1 MAVKLTAE
9 DVEELIETS
18 NRQIREE
25 TATFHRYLLDE
36 IDWRDRL
43 ICIKG
48 ARGTGKTT
56 LMRQRLKEHFGE
68 DSGKALYASL
78 DDLWFASHR
87 LRDFVEYFYE
97 HGYTHLFL
105 DEVHHLG
112 KDWSLAIKNVADQF
126 RKLNIVYSGSSLLQL
141 EKAGGD
147 LSRRQATYTL
157 EGMSFREYLGLE
169 GILTNRPLTLEEIVS
184 DHVGIAAKIDERL
197 KLLPHFETYRKIGFY
212 PFYRESHGKFRERL
226 AETVN
231 KVLEVD
237 YPAIDEVSQDT
248 IRKTRRML
256 MVLAASCPQTPN
268 MSALYRELE
277 TGRDQGLKMLKALH
291 RAGLLSLLDEK
302 GLKLSD
308 LSKPEKIYVGNTNL
322 MRALVSRID
331 IGVERETFFYSQARK
346 GHAVA
351 YTGVGDFVVDGKWIF
366 EVGGKGKR
374 FGQIADVPD
383 SYVVNDETSVGY
395 GNKIPLWL
403 FGFLY

>member
-1 MAVKLTAE
+1 MTEKLTTE
-9 DVEELIETS
+9 DVGELVETS

-25 TATFHRYLLDE
+25 SATFHRYLFDE

-48 ARGTGKTT
+48 ARGAGKTT

-78 DDLWFASHR
+78 DDLWFANHR
-87 LRDFVEYFYE
+87 LKDFAEYFYE

-112 KDWSLAIKNVADQF
+112 KDWSIAVKNVADQF

-157 EGMSFREYLGLE
+157 EGMSFREYLELE
-169 GILTNRPLTLEEIVS
+169 GILNHRPLTIEEIVS
-184 DHVGIAAKIDERL
+184 GHVGIASKIDKEL
-197 KLLPHFETYRKIGFY
+197 KVLPHFETYRKSGFY

-237 YPAIDEVSQDT
+237 YPAIYEVSQDT
-248 IRKTRRML
+248 IRKTRKML

-277 TGRDQGLKMLKALH
+277 TGRDQGLKMLKALQK
-291 RAGLLSLLDEK
+291 AGLLSLLDAK
-302 GLKLSD
+302 GLKLND
-308 LSKPEKIYVGNTNL
+308 LSKPEKIYVGNANL
-322 MRALVSRID
+322 MRALVPHID
-331 IGVERETFFYSQARK
+331 IGVERETFFYSQVRN
-346 GHAVA
+346 GHSVA
-351 YTGVGDFVVDGKWIF
+351 YTGVGDFVVDGKWTF
-366 EVGGKGKR
+366 EVGGKGKG
-374 FGQIADVPD
+374 FGQIADIPS
-383 SYVVNDETSVGY
+383 SYVVNDEMSVGY
-395 GNKIPLWL
+395 GSKIPLWL

>member
-1 MAVKLTAE
+1 MAEKLTTE
-9 DVEELIETS
+9 DVEELLETS

-25 TATFHRYLLDE
+25 SATFHRYLFDE

-56 LMRQRLKEHFGE
+56 LMRQRMKEHFGE
-68 DSGKALYASL
+68 DSGKAIYASL
-78 DDLWFASHR
+78 DDLWFAYHR
-87 LRDFVEYFYE
+87 LKDFAEYAYE

-105 DEVHHLG
+105 DEVQHLG
-112 KDWSLAIKNVADQF
+112 KDWSLAVKNIADQF

-141 EKAGGD
+141 EKAAGD

-169 GILTNRPLTLEEIVS
+169 GVLEHRALTMEEIVT
-184 DHVGIAAKIDERL
+184 DHVGIASKIDKGL
-197 KLLPHFETYRKIGFY
+197 KVLPFFETYRKCGFY
-212 PFYRESHGKFRERL
+212 PFYRESLAKFGERL

-237 YPAIDEVSQDT
+237 YPAIDEVSQET

-268 MSALYRELE
+268 MSGLYRELE

-291 RAGLLSLLDEK
+291 RAGLLALLDAK
-302 GLKLSD
+302 GMKLND
-308 LSKPEKIYVGNTNL
+308 LSKPEKIYVSNTNL
-322 MRALVSRID
+322 MRAIVPRVD
-331 IGVERETFFYSQARK
+331 VGVERETFFYSQVRK

-351 YTGVGDFVVDGKWIF
+351 HTGVGDFVVDGRWTF
-366 EVGGKGKR
+366 EVGGKGKG
-374 FGQIADVPD
+374 FAQIADIPR
-383 SYVVNDETSVGY
+383 SYVVNDEISVGH
-395 GNKIPLWL
+395 GCKIPLWL
-403 FGFLY
+403 YGFLY